1 MKCTAGMPTYFLI
14 TKLQEGYAWK
24 DFELS
29 DFDFEYA
36 VDVLGIP
43 DECLESVEYTDT
55 KQLEITLVHDE
66 AIVCEDWYYAL
77 CCEAK
82 EYAASA

>member
-1 MKCTAGMPTYFLI
+1 MKSTAGGMPTYFIL
-14 TKLQEGYAWK
+14 TKLQEGYTWK
-24 DFELS
+24 DFELL

-43 DECLESVEYTDT
+43 DECLESVECTGRE
-55 KQLEITLVHDE
+55 LEITLVQDKT
-66 AIVCEDWYYAL
+66 IVAEDWYYAL
-77 CCEAK
+77 CCEAE